1 MDLKVQNSFLKVAD
15 PDKAIAFYR
24 DALGFEVR
32 NDVGYGDLR
41 WVTVGPPSQ
50 PDVSIVLEPPVA
62 DPGTTDAD
70 RTAIGDLLAKGLLG
84 GLVLTTADL
93 GRTFEHVEASG
104 ADVVQEPMGQD
115 WGVRD
120 FAVRDPSGN
129 LIRIG
134 QAKG

>member
-1 MDLKVQNSFLKVAD
+1 MDVKVQNSFLKVDD
-15 PDKAIAFYR
+15 PDRAIAFYR

-32 NDVGYGDLR
+32 NDVGYGDMR

-62 DPGTTDAD
+62 DPGTSAAD

-93 GRTFEHVEASG
+93 ERTFEHVEATG
-104 ADVVQEPMGQD
+104 ADVVQEPMDQD

-120 FAVRDPSGN
+120 FAVRDPAGN

>member
-1 MDLKVQNSFLKVAD
+1 MDLKVQNSFLKVDD
-15 PDKAIAFYR
+15 PDKATAFYR

-32 NDVGYGDLR
+32 NDVGYGDMR

-62 DPGTTDAD
+62 DPGTSAAD

-93 GRTFEHVEASG
+93 ERTFEHVEATG
-104 ADVVQEPMGQD
+104 ADVVQEPMDQD

-120 FAVRDPSGN
+120 FAVRDPAGN
-129 LIRIG
+129 LLRVG

>member
-70 RTAIGDLLAKGLLG
+70 RSAIGDLLAKGLLG

-104 ADVVQEPMGQD
+104 ADVVQEPMDQD

>member
-1 MDLKVQNSFLKVAD
+1 MDVKVQKSFLKVDD

-32 NDVGYGDLR
+32 DDVGYEGMR

-50 PDVSIVLEPPVA
+50 PDVTIVLEPPVA
-62 DPGTTDAD
+62 DPGTSPAD
-70 RTAIGDLLAKGLLG
+70 REAIGDLLAKGLLG

-93 GRTFEHVEASG
+93 ERAFEHVQATG
-104 ADVVQEPMGQD
+104 ADVVQEPMDQD

-120 FAVRDPSGN
+120 FAVRDPAGN

-134 QAKG
+134 QARG

>member
-1 MDLKVQNSFLKVAD
+1 MDVKVQNSFLKVDD

-32 NDVGYGDLR
+32 NDVAYDGMR

-62 DPGTTDAD
+62 DPGTSAAD

-84 GLVLTTADL
+84 GLVLSTADL
-93 GRTFEHVEASG
+93 ERTFAHVEATD
-104 ADVVQEPMGQD
+104 ADVVQEPMDQD

-120 FAVRDPSGN
+120 FAVRDPAGN
-129 LIRIG
+129 LIRVG

>member
-1 MDLKVQNSFLKVAD
+1 MDLKVQNSFLKVDD

-32 NDVGYGDLR
+32 NDVGYGDMR

-62 DPGTTDAD
+62 DPGTSDAD

-93 GRTFEHVEASG
+93 ERTFEHVEATG
-104 ADVVQEPMGQD
+104 ADVVQEPMDQD

-120 FAVRDPSGN
+120 FAVRDPAGN
-129 LIRIG
+129 LIRVG

>member
-1 MDLKVQNSFLKVAD
+1 MDLKVQNSFLKVDD

-70 RTAIGDLLAKGLLG
+70 RSAIGDLLAKGLLG

-104 ADVVQEPMGQD
+104 ADVVQEPMDQD

>member
-1 MDLKVQNSFLKVAD
+1 MDVKVQNSFLKVDD
-15 PDKAIAFYR
+15 PDRAIAFYR

-32 NDVGYGDLR
+32 NDVGYDGMR

-62 DPGTTDAD
+62 DPGTSAAD

-93 GRTFEHVEASG
+93 ERTFDHVEATG
-104 ADVVQEPMGQD
+104 ADVVQEPMDQD

-120 FAVRDPSGN
+120 FAVRDPAGN